1 MTDAAGPL
9 NVTGA
14 FVVDWFGTTSCVAC
28 TALIIYDYSITI
40 DQEVQHIWK
49 TRLNLTSVLFVIT
62 RYCSLLVVL
71 GYVAF
76 DLFPT
81 SRSSCLGLWFFMSAA
96 QTLLTTASGIFFVLR
111 TWAIWGRH
119 LLPLA
124 ILTPLG
130 LAAIALPATISL
142 ATRYVGFEPK
152 LHYGRCVMASMVP
165 NALVIR
171 RTEPTQ
177 IVSRN
182 VNANSF
188 LFIQFC

>member
-81 SRSSCLGLWFFMSAA
+81 SRSVSSEYYGSRLSDDHNLRLYSRVALGYGSLCL
-96 QTLLTTASGIFFVLR
+96 LLK
-111 TWAIWGRH
+111 H
-119 LLPLA
+119 
-124 ILTPLG
+124 
-130 LAAIALPATISL
+130 
-142 ATRYVGFEPK
+142 
-152 LHYGRCVMASMVP
+152 C
-165 NALVIR
+165 
-171 RTEPTQ
+171 
-177 IVSRN
+177 
-182 VNANSF
+182 
-188 LFIQFC
+188 